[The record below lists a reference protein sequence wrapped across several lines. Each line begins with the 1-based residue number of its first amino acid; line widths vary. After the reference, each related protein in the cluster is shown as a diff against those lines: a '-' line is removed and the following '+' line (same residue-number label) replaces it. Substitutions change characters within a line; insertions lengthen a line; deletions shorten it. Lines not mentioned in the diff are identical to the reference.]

1 MVQQIQVKGE
11 QIILGSRGAL
21 VASQSQPGG
30 WHVVRDGQCDCR
42 GFQYRGRCRHVTAVA
57 AAQQPDD
64 ADYWYQA
71 NVAALRG
78 AT

>member
-1 MVQQIQVKGE
+1 MAPWSRRSPSPAAGTSCAMASVIVAGSPIGE
-11 QIILGSRGAL
+11 P
-21 VASQSQPGG
+21 VA
-30 WHVVRDGQCDCR
+30 
-42 GFQYRGRCRHVTAVA
+42 AVA